1 MNATADP
8 GPLGQPLALGGPVAP
23 NRLLRSAT
31 MENMASPDGMA
42 GEALALLYAELARGG
57 VGTIITG
64 ATAVSRAGR
73 AWAGQMGAWDDA
85 QIPGLASVAEAIHA
99 QGTGA
104 LCAVQLHHAGSAA
117 AGYSYGSLEH
127 GFDLNRIAEDE
138 IRELA
143 REFGR
148 AAARVR
154 AAGFDAAAVHGAHG
168 YLVSQFFTP
177 AINKRT
183 DAWGGSR
190 ENRGRFP
197 LLVLAEIRRAAG
209 EDFPVFWKMNCDDF
223 LPEGAGQ
230 EDYAWLAGELAQGGA
245 GLIEISGGIKDQIKL
260 RARLKRQ
267 VGEAEAYFLPALA
280 AFRAA
285 VGGVPL
291 AITGGLR
298 TRAAMEGV
306 LASGSDLA
314 GLCRPLV
321 SEPDLP
327 QRLLGD
333 AGDAAARCIDC
344 NQCLL
349 AIAEKP
355 LACFNFAD

>member
-1 MNATADP
+1 
-8 GPLGQPLALGGPVAP
+8 
-23 NRLLRSAT
+23 
-31 MENMASPDGMA
+31 MA
-42 GEALALLYAELARGG
+42 G
-57 VGTIITG
+57 
-64 ATAVSRAGR
+64 
-73 AWAGQMGAWDDA
+73 
-85 QIPGLASVAEAIHA
+85 AIHA

-104 LCAVQLHHAGSAA
+104 LRAVQLHHAGSAA
-117 AGYSYGSLEH
+117 AGYSYGGLER

-143 REFGR
+143 RQFGQ

-177 AINKRT
+177 AINQRT

-190 ENRGRFP
+190 EKRGRFP
-197 LLVLAEIRRAAG
+197 LLVLAEIRRAVG

-223 LPEGAGQ
+223 LPEGAGL
-230 EDYAWLAGELAQGGA
+230 EDYAWLAGQLARGGA

-267 VGEAEAYFLPALA
+267 AGAAEAYFLPALA

-285 VGGVPL
+285 VGETPL
-291 AITGGLR
+291 ALTGGFR
-298 TRAAMEGV
+298 TRAAMENA
-306 LASGSDLA
+306 LAQGADLA
-314 GLCRPLV
+314 GLCRPLI

-327 QRLLGD
+327 RRLL
-333 AGDAAARCIDC
+333 AANGDAAARCIDC

-349 AIAEKP
+349 AIAKEP
-355 LACFNFAD
+355 LACRHFAG